1 MTRPSSIHPFSRGK
15 GNGFTL
21 IEVIIAMS
29 IFAILAILSYS
40 GLHSVIMSKTNTE
53 ASLERLQE
61 LQMTMLTLSSDLQQ
75 ISSRD
80 AHDAL
85 GGSLHKLSTQ
95 SSEYLIEF
103 TRSGWRNPAN
113 LPRSSLQRVAY
124 QLKDDALIRIY
135 WPHIDRADDEQRV
148 ERTLIHNIE
157 SLDIQFLNADNEWKE
172 DWPSASALTSSAP
185 TALPTA
191 IDVRLKMNDWGEI
204 RRLIKVSI

>member
-1 MTRPSSIHPFSRGK
+1 MTRPSSIPPCRK
-15 GNGFTL
+15 NTGFTL

-40 GLHSVIMSKTNTE
+40 GLHSVIMSKTSTE
-53 ASLERLQE
+53 VSLERLQE
-61 LQMTMLTLSSDLQQ
+61 LQMTILTLNSDLQQ
-75 ISSRD
+75 ISNRD

-85 GGSLHKLSTQ
+85 GGSLNKLSTQ

-103 TRSGWRNPAN
+103 TRGGWRNPAN
-113 LPRSSLQRVAY
+113 LARSSLQRVAY

-135 WPHIDRADDEQRV
+135 WPHVDRADEEQRV

-157 SLDIQFLNADNEWKE
+157 SLEILFLNEKQEWKE
-172 DWPSASALTSSAP
+172 DWPSA
-185 TALPTA
+185 TALASTDPAALPAA

-204 RRLIKVSI
+204 KRLIKVNN

>member
-1 MTRPSSIHPFSRGK
+1 MLRPSSIQHITKTR
-15 GNGFTL
+15 GFTL

-29 IFAILAILSYS
+29 IFAIVAILSYS
-40 GLHSVIMSKTNTE
+40 GLHSVIMSKTSTE

-61 LQMTMLTLSSDLQQ
+61 LQMTMLTLNSDLQQ
-75 ISSRD
+75 ISNRD

-85 GGSLHKLSTQ
+85 GGTLQKLSTQ

-113 LPRSSLQRVAY
+113 LQRSSLQRVAY
-124 QLKDDALIRIY
+124 QLKDDALVRIY
-135 WPHIDRADDEQRV
+135 WPHVDRADDEQRV

-157 SLDIQFLNADNEWKE
+157 SLEIRFLNAGKEWKE
-172 DWPSASALTSSAP
+172 DWPSATALTSADP
-185 TALPTA
+185 AALPSA

-204 RRLIKVSI
+204 KRLIKVSI

>member
-1 MTRPSSIHPFSRGK
+1 MPRPSSRHSFAK
-15 GNGFTL
+15 DKGFTL

-61 LQMTMLTLSSDLQQ
+61 LQMTMMTLSSDLQQ
-75 ISSRD
+75 ISSRN

-113 LPRSSLQRVAY
+113 LQRSSLQRVAY

-135 WPHIDRADDEQRV
+135 WPHVDRADDDQRV
-148 ERTLIHNIE
+148 ERTLIYNIE
-157 SLDIQFLNADNEWKE
+157 SLDIQFLNADKEWKE
-172 DWPSASALTSSAP
+172 DWPSASALTSSEPAE
-185 TALPTA
+185 LPAA
-191 IDVRLKMNDWGEI
+191 IDVRLKMHDWGEI
-204 RRLIKVSI
+204 KRLIKVSN

>member
-1 MTRPSSIHPFSRGK
+1 MTRPSSIPPCRK
-15 GNGFTL
+15 NTGFTL

-40 GLHSVIMSKTNTE
+40 GLHSVIMSKTSTE
-53 ASLERLQE
+53 VSLERLQE
-61 LQMTMLTLSSDLQQ
+61 LQMTILTLNSDLQQ
-75 ISSRD
+75 ISNRD

-85 GGSLHKLSTQ
+85 GGSLNKLSTQ

-103 TRSGWRNPAN
+103 TRGGWRNPAN
-113 LPRSSLQRVAY
+113 LARSSLQRVAY

-135 WPHIDRADDEQRV
+135 WPHVDRADEEQRV

-157 SLDIQFLNADNEWKE
+157 SLEILFLNANQEWKE
-172 DWPSASALTSSAP
+172 DWPSATAMASADPA
-185 TALPTA
+185 ALPAA

-204 RRLIKVSI
+204 KRLIRVNN

>member
-1 MTRPSSIHPFSRGK
+1 MTRPSSIPPCRK
-15 GNGFTL
+15 NNGFTL

-40 GLHSVIMSKTNTE
+40 GLHSVIMSKTSTE
-53 ASLERLQE
+53 VSLERLQE
-61 LQMTMLTLSSDLQQ
+61 LQMTMLTLNSDLQQ
-75 ISSRD
+75 ISNRD

-85 GGSLHKLSTQ
+85 GGSLNKLSTQ

-103 TRSGWRNPAN
+103 TRGGWRNPAN
-113 LPRSSLQRVAY
+113 LARSSLQRVAY

-135 WPHIDRADDEQRV
+135 WPHVDRADEEQRV

-157 SLDIQFLNADNEWKE
+157 SLEILFLNANKEWKE
-172 DWPSASALTSSAP
+172 DWPSA
-185 TALPTA
+185 TALASADPAALPAA

-204 RRLIKVSI
+204 KRLIMVNN

>member
-1 MTRPSSIHPFSRGK
+1 MTRPSSIQPFTKSK
-15 GNGFTL
+15 GFTL

-40 GLHSVIMSKTNTE
+40 GLHSVIMSKTSTE

-61 LQMTMLTLSSDLQQ
+61 LQMTMLTINSDLQQ
-75 ISSRD
+75 ISKRD

-85 GGSLHKLSTQ
+85 GGSLQKLSTQ

-103 TRSGWRNPAN
+103 TRGGWRNPAN
-113 LPRSSLQRVAY
+113 LQRSSLQRVAY

-135 WPHIDRADDEQRV
+135 WPHVDRADDDQRV

-157 SLDIQFLNADNEWKE
+157 SLEILFLNADKEWKE
-172 DWPSASALTSSAP
+172 DWPSATALTSADP
-185 TALPTA
+185 AELPAA

-204 RRLIKVSI
+204 MRLIKVSN

>member
-1 MTRPSSIHPFSRGK
+1 MTRPSSIQPFTKSK
-15 GNGFTL
+15 GFTL

-40 GLHSVIMSKTNTE
+40 GLHSVIMSKTSTE

-61 LQMTMLTLSSDLQQ
+61 LQMTMLTINNDLQQ
-75 ISSRD
+75 ISKRD

-85 GGSLHKLSTQ
+85 GGSLQKLSTQ

-103 TRSGWRNPAN
+103 TRGGWRNPAN
-113 LPRSSLQRVAY
+113 LQRSSLQRVAY

-135 WPHIDRADDEQRV
+135 WPHVDRADDDQRV

-157 SLDIQFLNADNEWKE
+157 SLEILFLNADKEWKE
-172 DWPSASALTSSAP
+172 DWPSATALTSADP
-185 TALPTA
+185 AELPAA

-204 RRLIKVSI
+204 MRLIKVSN